1 MSRQMAVN
9 VTFKDSEK
17 WIYDEVMKHSS
28 KGGFI
33 KDVLAEHLRDKK
45 KEKIEKPQENIQGI
59 NSILDSFEN

>member
-1 MSRQMAVN
+1 MSKQMAVN

-33 KDVLAEHLRDKK
+33 KDILAEHLRDSK
-45 KEKIEKPQENIQGI
+45 KEKIEKPQENVQSI
-59 NSILDSFEN
+59 NSILDSFN

>member
-1 MSRQMAVN
+1 MSKQMAVN

-33 KDVLAEHLRDKK
+33 KDILAEHLKDTKK
-45 KEKIEKPQENIQGI
+45 VKIEKPQESVQEI
-59 NSILDSFEN
+59 NSILDSFN

>member
-1 MSRQMAVN
+1 MSKQMAVN

-33 KDVLAEHLRDKK
+33 KDILAEHLRGTR
-45 KEKIEKPQENIQGI
+45 KEKIEKPHESVQGI
-59 NSILDSFEN
+59 SSILDSFN

>member
-1 MSRQMAVN
+1 MSKQMAVN

-33 KDVLAEHLRDKK
+33 KDILAEHLRDTKK
-45 KEKIEKPQENIQGI
+45 VKIEKPQESVQEI
-59 NSILDSFEN
+59 NSILDSFN

>member
-1 MSRQMAVN
+1 MSKQMAVN

-33 KDVLAEHLRDKK
+33 KDVLAEHLRNTKR
-45 KEKIEKPQENIQGI
+45 ESVEKPQEGVQGI
-59 NSILDSFEN
+59 SSILDSFN

>member
-1 MSRQMAVN
+1 MSKQMAVN

-33 KDVLAEHLRDKK
+33 KDVLAEHLRDAK
-45 KEKIEKPQENIQGI
+45 KEKIEKPQASAQGI
-59 NSILDSFEN
+59 SSILDSFN

>member
-1 MSRQMAVN
+1 MSKQMAVN

-33 KDVLAEHLRDKK
+33 KDILAEHLRDNKN
-45 KEKIEKPQENIQGI
+45 EKIEKTQESVQGI
-59 NSILDSFEN
+59 SSILDSFN